1 MRKIVV
7 LEEAAEE
14 SETILK
20 TPFCPRSKVWVG
32 VEWILEP

>member
-14 SETILK
+14 SEIILK
-20 TPFCPRSKVWVG
+20 TPSSPRSKVWVG
-32 VEWILEP
+32 VELILEP